1 MCGSDVKERVSLI
14 LERTK
19 ERSERRAAKRSK
31 LAQDTLRFTPL
42 ATPQERVL
50 VAEGDS
56 WFAYPGTDVLEE
68 LEEVYGYEVISVA
81 HAGDTIESMAYQDKQ
96 YEKLS
101 HKLEKLADKGKQPMA
116 ILLSGG
122 GNDIAGKEFELLLNH
137 AGSGLETLNEDIVRG
152 FIDVRLKAA
161 YVELISIVGAL
172 CETHFDNREIPV
184 VVHGYGHAVP
194 DGRGFWGG
202 WGPLP
207 GPWLEP
213 GFEKKGYENLT
224 DNTSTVEVLIDRF
237 NDMVQTLPDEPD
249 LGHVHYVNV
258 RPLLSNNLA
267 DYKEFW
273 VNELHPEDDGF
284 ELVAEKFH
292 EALLSL

>member
-1 MCGSDVKERVSLI
+1 MGTDVNERVNRI

-19 ERSERRAAKRSK
+19 ERTERRMMKRNKMAPRDLAADAVPR
-31 LAQDTLRFTPL
+31 A
-42 ATPQERVL
+42 QERIL

-56 WFAYPGTDVLEE
+56 WFDYPGTDVLEE
-68 LEEVYGYEVISVA
+68 LEEVYDYEVVSVA

-101 HKLEKLADKGKQPMA
+101 HKLGKLAGKGKKPMA
-116 ILLSGG
+116 VLLSGG

-137 AGSGLETLNEDIVRG
+137 AGSGLSTLNEDIVRG
-152 FIDVRLKAA
+152 FIDVRLKTAWI
-161 YVELISIVGAL
+161 ELISIVGGL
-172 CETHFDNREIPV
+172 CENHFDQRDIPIV
-184 VVHGYGHAVP
+184 LHGYGYAVP

-213 GFEKKGYENLT
+213 GFECKGYEVLS
-224 DNTSTVEVLIDRF
+224 DNTSTVQTLIDRF
-237 NDMVQTLPDEPD
+237 NTMVESLPDEPEFE
-249 LGHVHYVNV
+249 HVHYVDV

-267 DYKEFW
+267 NYKDHW
-273 VNELHPEDDGF
+273 VNELHPEDEGF
-284 ELVAEKFH
+284 ALVADEIQ
-292 EALLSL
+292 ETLLNL